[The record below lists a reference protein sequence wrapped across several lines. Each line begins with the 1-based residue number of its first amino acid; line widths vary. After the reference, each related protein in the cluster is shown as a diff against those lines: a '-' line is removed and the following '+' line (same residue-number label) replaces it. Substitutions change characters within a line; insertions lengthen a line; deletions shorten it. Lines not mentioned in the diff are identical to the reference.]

1 METVFYNL
9 LKISAWS
16 GIGILLVLA
25 VSPLF
30 KKRYTV
36 FWRYFLW
43 IFLAVRL
50 VLPFD
55 VSIDGRALQIPVF
68 SGFDLDNK
76 QMVSANKTA
85 DGSFFAR
92 SERNGKKA
100 DGTAETKN
108 YEQKYDAELT
118 AEQTE
123 MDRRPVLF
131 LEREEPEFGEIAA
144 EIAVTWLPFFWL
156 GGMAA
161 FLAWQVVCYGIF
173 CRNIKKS
180 KVFLTKKGGL
190 SVYKSCSISSPM
202 LFGMKK
208 PEILIPCKEY
218 GEEQLAYILEH
229 EFVHYK
235 KKDLWLK
242 LLMAA
247 ARTIHWF
254 NPLVMVMAKQM
265 EKDMEFL
272 CDSHVVKNFSKEEK
286 KKYSETLLTCASHNC
301 GRNAFLCVS
310 EFSRDVKTLKERFG
324 NIFAGEGRKKGILA
338 SALGVLA
345 LLFVSFLVAFGSSG
359 EENSESKRETVETK
373 EESNLQQ
380 ETALKEKLDRL
391 TGLSV
396 KDAAKAPYGA
406 VFPRLVY
413 ASEERAVWYDY
424 RSLMVYDLKNEKIDQ
439 LLDLKAAD
447 LAYIQGDQTT
457 HIEVSNDGQQILLY
471 NEPKTRERF
480 IYYVDERRLS
490 YTDLDTFDQ
499 NHFDG
504 LVDTVDQN
512 YVSMESGKTAY
523 LSADSLWTEDYEVFH
538 ETDLLGL
545 SLVVGENSRGDAQI
559 YPLFMEYFTE
569 QEKQAVYVPK
579 WKELRRLVGREF
591 LYEDQ
596 EGWQYYLEDG
606 SLDQEIEW
614 PHEALHLVRQ
624 KGEERQILENLITQ
638 DTWKECPVLFVGGRI
653 VYKAA
658 KSGNTVDLKAPVL
671 VSIAMD
677 GSDRRTADDVMYNV
691 FDGLCEDGGWLYYSG
706 WTNDSGS
713 QKPLCRISPDFSGG
727 AEFVEEIPGLLCGIK
742 DGFVFYLASHES
754 GKSYGIWKRN
764 MADGKEEL
772 VDKWGIS
779 AEEISYFN
787 AREEE
792 GFGCH
797 LIYSPVSE
805 AGRYE
810 TADVRF

>member
-1 METVFYNL
+1 
-9 LKISAWS
+9 
-16 GIGILLVLA
+16 
-25 VSPLF
+25 
-30 KKRYTV
+30 
-36 FWRYFLW
+36 
-43 IFLAVRL
+43 
-50 VLPFD
+50 
-55 VSIDGRALQIPVF
+55 
-68 SGFDLDNK
+68 
-76 QMVSANKTA
+76 
-85 DGSFFAR
+85 
-92 SERNGKKA
+92 
-100 DGTAETKN
+100 
-108 YEQKYDAELT
+108 
-118 AEQTE
+118 
-123 MDRRPVLF
+123 
-131 LEREEPEFGEIAA
+131 
-144 EIAVTWLPFFWL
+144 
-156 GGMAA
+156 
-161 FLAWQVVCYGIF
+161 
-173 CRNIKKS
+173 
-180 KVFLTKKGGL
+180 
-190 SVYKSCSISSPM
+190 
-202 LFGMKK
+202 
-208 PEILIPCKEY
+208 
-218 GEEQLAYILEH
+218 
-229 EFVHYK
+229 
-235 KKDLWLK
+235 
-242 LLMAA
+242 MAA

-310 EFSRDVKTLKERFG
+310 EFSRDAKTLKERFG

-373 EESNLQQ
+373 EESNLKQ
-380 ETALKEKLDRL
+380 ETALKEKLDQL
-391 TGLSV
+391 TGVSV

-424 RSLMVYDLKNEKIDQ
+424 RRLMVYDLKNEKIDQ

-545 SLVVGENSRGDAQI
+545 SLVVGENSRGDARI

-569 QEKQAVYVPK
+569 QEKQTVYVPK

-624 KGEERQILENLITQ
+624 KGDKRQVLENLITQ

-677 GSDRRTADDVMYNV
+677 GSDRRTAEDIMYNV

-713 QKPLCRISPDFSGG
+713 KKPLCRISPDFSGG
-727 AEFVEEIPGLLCGIK
+727 AELVEEIPGLLCGIK
-742 DGFVFYLASHES
+742 DGFVFYLASDES

-787 AREEE
+787 AREVE